1 MRHLLAGA
9 CATLLLAGCGSSAT
23 EDPQAEPTTGATGAT
38 GATGTGDPLPGEDPG
53 DPSLQPIGVPD
64 TSDSAAEGAGPP
76 VTLVDVRLGA
86 HEAFDRVVF
95 ELAGEGL
102 AGWEAGYTDEPRSQ
116 GSGQQIEVPGE
127 AHLGIALTNI
137 ALPGDAPAGVE
148 PWDGPERL
156 RLPDAG
162 VLDTLVRDTLLD
174 GRATFFAGL
183 DEQRPF
189 AVGLL
194 AEPQRIVVDVL
205 AEQRSGTVPLTQ
217 RCESPAGFAV
227 SYPEGWAVNSGE
239 TAPACTRFA
248 PEAFTVP
255 PGTDA
260 RTGAITASIEPV
272 DADRIAASDPDRD
285 LQRRETTVDGRPA
298 VRVERESQGRG
309 LWPEGTRSTS
319 YVVGL
324 ADGDDGPR
332 TLVLDTVGL
341 PQFDYA
347 RNVGVL
353 DRMAET
359 LEITAAG

>member
-1 MRHLLAGA
+1 M
-9 CATLLLAGCGSSAT
+9 
-23 EDPQAEPTTGATGAT
+23 
-38 GATGTGDPLPGEDPG
+38 
-53 DPSLQPIGVPD
+53 
-64 TSDSAAEGAGPP
+64 
-76 VTLVDVRLGA
+76 TLVDVRLGA

-102 AGWEAGYTDEPRSQ
+102 AGWQVGYTDEPRSP
-116 GSGQQIEVPGE
+116 GSGQEVEVPGE
-127 AHLGIALTNI
+127 ADLGITLTNI

-156 RLPDAG
+156 RLTDAG
-162 VLDTLVRDTLLD
+162 ALDTLVWDTVLG

-183 DEQRPF
+183 DERRPF

-194 AEPQRIVVDVL
+194 AEPQRIVVDAL
-205 AEQRSGTVPLTQ
+205 AEQRSGTVPLSQ
-217 RCESPAGFAV
+217 RCESPTGFAV

-255 PGTDA
+255 PGTDE
-260 RTGAITASIEPV
+260 RMGALTASIEPV
-272 DADRIAASDPDRD
+272 DVDRIAAPDPDRD

-309 LWPEGTRSTS
+309 LWPEGIRSTS
-319 YVVGL
+319 YVIGL
-324 ADGDDGPR
+324 PDGDDGPR
-332 TLVLDTVGL
+332 TLVFDTVGL

-347 RNVGVL
+347 RNVGIL